1 MLSLKRK
8 SAKIFSPGLTVLG
21 IQGTLSQVG
30 SNEWFS
36 FNHRS
41 RQHGGANFLPNLKFD
56 FLFLFYFLNSQFR
69 SKLVKTISTSVTNLF
84 SPFSFNFQP
93 SLVSSNLF
101 FMISPKIFILHYVP
115 DLLIFISQS
124 KTFTIF
130 FQTFSHYFYF
140 IFKPFC
146 RIFPTFYFL
155 FTILYF
161 SFKFDQPFLCFF
173 PTFNNYF
180 PPFS

>member
-1 MLSLKRK
+1 M
-8 SAKIFSPGLTVLG
+8 
-21 IQGTLSQVG
+21 
-30 SNEWFS
+30 
-36 FNHRS
+36 
-41 RQHGGANFLPNLKFD
+41 
-56 FLFLFYFLNSQFR
+56 NSQFR

-173 PTFNNYF
+173 QPSITISLHSLNIQIFFNWYNI
-180 PPFS
+180 SKKTSVQTTL